1 MRPELRNEML
11 RILEERFKGEMLPL
25 HFGDEGLTFEAV
37 YLLREYGAL
46 EETESIGAYR
56 ITIQGYDYYQKL
68 KAPQVYWLRKNWFPV
83 AILIFTSLVTV
94 FADVISALLD

>member
-37 YLLREYGAL
+37 YLCSSNHL
-46 EETESIGAYR
+46 
-56 ITIQGYDYYQKL
+56 
-68 KAPQVYWLRKNWFPV
+68 
-83 AILIFTSLVTV
+83 
-94 FADVISALLD
+94 SAS

>member
-46 EETESIGAYR
+46 EETESTSAYR
-56 ITIQGYDYYQKL
+56 ITIPGYDYYQKL
-68 KAPQVYWLRKNWFPV
+68 KAPRVHWLRKNWFPV
-83 AILIFTSLVTV
+83 AVLIVTSVVTV
-94 FADVISALLD
+94 SADVISALLD